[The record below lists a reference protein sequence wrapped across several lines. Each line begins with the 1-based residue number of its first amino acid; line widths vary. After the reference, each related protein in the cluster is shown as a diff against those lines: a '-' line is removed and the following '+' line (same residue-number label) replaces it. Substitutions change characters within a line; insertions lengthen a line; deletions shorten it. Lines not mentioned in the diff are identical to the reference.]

1 MEANRVRILIAAEY
15 ANPPAIANSYR
26 SPRGNS
32 RGTNVYHVA
41 SRQQLNYKDQRFMK
55 RLAFIVVL
63 SALSLL
69 IFVPPL
75 AGQSNSGELRLKV
88 TDPAGLGVKTT
99 VQIVS
104 RANQYSNTLET
115 NDQGSLDVRRLPYGI
130 YQLQITRPGFADVSE
145 AVEIRSA
152 IPTEYAVRLQ
162 LPSVNETV
170 TVTAPNTLI
179 DPDQAGSVSQ
189 VGAQVIENRL
199 SSIPGRS
206 LQDLVNSQPGW
217 LYEGNAVLHPR
228 GSEYQTQFVVD
239 GIPLTDN
246 RSPSF
251 GPAIDADDVQS
262 LSIYTA
268 GIPAEY
274 GRKMGGV
281 VEVNTLQD
289 PQSGF
294 HGQLVLSGGSFDT
307 AGTSA
312 EGQYAWGENAFGAS
326 AAGSMTDHYL
336 NPVVP
341 QNYSNTGTL
350 GDFSANY
357 ERDLT
362 AKDRLRFIVRH
373 ELSRYDI
380 PNEQVQQAAG
390 QRQTADNLETM
401 GIASYQHT
409 FSSSA
414 VADFR
419 GMVRDN
425 ANDFNSNDAS
435 TPIEV
440 FQDNWFREGY
450 FKAFATVDRGRN
462 EWKFGFESDNIFLNE
477 NFRYHITD
485 PTQFDPDT
493 PPDFSFIANRPDLEQ
508 SAFVEDQIRLKN
520 WTINAGL
527 RWDHYQL
534 LLNRQAVEPRFAISR
549 YFPSADLVVHFSYDR
564 IFQTP
569 SFENILLSNSTEVES
584 IDPSSFLRLPVE
596 PSEGNYYEAGLT
608 KVLQGKVRLDAN
620 YYRRL
625 VANYA
630 DDDQIQN
637 TTISFPIAFDKAVI
651 YGAEAKIEL
660 PDWHRFSGFA
670 SYSYMVGQ
678 AWYPVT
684 GGLFLGDDAQG
695 IPTSGHFPDS
705 QDQRNTVRGR
715 LRYQLHPRFWIAGGI
730 QYDTGLP
737 FEFECDPT
745 LTMPQCIAG
754 QAQIYGQQVID
765 RINFARG
772 RIYPSFQVNAS
783 AGADL
788 YKSERMKIRFQIDG
802 QNLSDVLDVID
813 FGGLF
818 SGNAIGPS
826 RSVIMRL
833 TTNF

>member
-1 MEANRVRILIAAEY
+1 
-15 ANPPAIANSYR
+15 
-26 SPRGNS
+26 
-32 RGTNVYHVA
+32 
-41 SRQQLNYKDQRFMK
+41 MK
-55 RLAFIVVL
+55 RFA
-63 SALSLL
+63 A
-69 IFVPPL
+69 IFVFCAWPL
-75 AGQSNSGELRLKV
+75 LGQSNSGELRLKV

-99 VQIVS
+99 VQIIS
-104 RANQYSNTLET
+104 RANQYRNNLDTS
-115 NDQGSLDVRRLPYGI
+115 DQGTLNVRRLPYGI
-130 YQLQITRPGFADVSE
+130 YQLEIRQPGFAGASE
-145 AVEIRSA
+145 SVEIHSS
-152 IPTEYAVRLQ
+152 IPTEYTMQ
-162 LPSVNETV
+162 LKLSSVNETV

-179 DPDQAGSVSQ
+179 DPDQAGAVSQ
-189 VGAQVIENRL
+189 IGSDLIQNRL

-281 VEVNTLQD
+281 VEVNTLQN
-289 PQSGF
+289 PQEGF
-294 HGQLVLSGGSFDT
+294 HGQVVLSGGSFNT
-307 AGTSA
+307 AGISA
-312 EGQYAWGENAFGAS
+312 QGQYSWGKNAFGAS
-326 AAGSMTDHYL
+326 ASGSMTDHYL

-341 QNYSNTGTL
+341 QNYTNTGTL
-350 GDFSANY
+350 GDFSVNY

-362 AKDRLRFIVRH
+362 SKDRLRFIVRH

-380 PNEQVQQAAG
+380 PNEQVQEANG
-390 QRQTADNLETM
+390 QLQTADNIETM

-409 FSSSA
+409 FSSNA
-414 VADFR
+414 LADFR
-419 GMVRDN
+419 TMVRDN
-425 ANDFNSNDAS
+425 EIGFNSNSDS

-440 FQDNWFREGY
+440 FQQNFFREAY
-450 FKAFATVDRGRN
+450 FKGSATINRGRN
-462 EWKFGFESDNIFLNE
+462 EWKFGFESDNLFLNE

-485 PTQFDPDT
+485 PTQFDPNT
-493 PPDFSFIANRPDLEQ
+493 PIDFSFLANRPDLEQ
-508 SAFVEDQIRLKN
+508 SAFVQDQIRLKN

-534 LLNRQAVEPRFAISR
+534 LLNRHAVDPRFSISR
-549 YFPSADLVVHFSYDR
+549 YFPAADLVLHFSYDR
-564 IFQTP
+564 VFQTP
-569 SFENILLSNSTEVES
+569 SFENILLSSSVQVES
-584 IDPSSFLRLPVE
+584 IDPTSFLRLPVE

-608 KVLQGKVRLDAN
+608 KSFYGKTKLDVN
-620 YYRRL
+620 CFRRL

-630 DDDQIQN
+630 DDDQIEN
-637 TTISFPIAFDKAVI
+637 TAVSFPIAFEKAVI
-651 YGAEAKIEL
+651 YGAEAKIDL
-660 PDWHRFSGFA
+660 PDWRHFSGFL
-670 SYSYMVGQ
+670 SYSYTVGQ

-684 GGLFLGDDAQG
+684 GGLFLGGDAQG
-695 IPTSGHFPDS
+695 IPTGGHFPDS

-715 LRYQLHPRFWIAGGI
+715 LRYQVKPRLWIAGGI
-730 QYDTGLP
+730 QYDSGLP
-737 FEFECDPT
+737 FEFECDPSLT
-745 LTMPQCIAG
+745 LQQCIYGPGGPAQTYG
-754 QAQIYGQQVID
+754 QAVVN

-772 RIYPSFQVNAS
+772 RIYPAFQVNAS
-783 AGADL
+783 AGAEV
-788 YKSERMKIRFQIDG
+788 YKSDHMTMRFQIDG
-802 QNLSDVLDVID
+802 QNLNNVLDVID

-826 RSVIMRL
+826 RNVAVRL